1 MEQIE
6 SKYKMTGLSSTIF
19 VITLNVN
26 GLDNNYLHVNGLK
39 RRARLIGF
47 KFFKKR
53 DLNIHFLWETH
64 VKYKDKYVKSKQKNC
79 TIIHN

>member
-26 GLDNNYLHVNGLK
+26 GLDNNYITRK
-39 RRARLIGF
+39 WF
-47 KFFKKR
+47 K
-53 DLNIHFLWETH
+53 T
-64 VKYKDKYVKSKQKNC
+64 
-79 TIIHN
+79 